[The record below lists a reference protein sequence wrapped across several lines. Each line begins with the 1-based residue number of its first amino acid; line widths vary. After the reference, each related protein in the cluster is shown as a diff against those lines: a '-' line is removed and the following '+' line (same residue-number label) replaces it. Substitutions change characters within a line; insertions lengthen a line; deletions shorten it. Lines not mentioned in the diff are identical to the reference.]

1 MPSIAPV
8 LVLGSTGKT
17 GRRIVQRLR
26 ARGLSVR
33 EGSRQASVPFD
44 WNAPDTWPIVLA
56 GVERV
61 YISFYPDISVP
72 TAEPAI
78 AAFTAA
84 AARAGAKQLVLLSG
98 RGEYHAERCENLLR
112 NSGLEFTLLRASWF
126 AQNFSEGQLLGS
138 VLSGM
143 LALPAGYVREPFV
156 DVDDIAD
163 VATAALTEQ
172 GHAGRLYDLTGP
184 RLLNFAEV
192 AREISQASG
201 RPLAYQPLSLDDFR
215 AGMEQEAGPDL
226 AHMLTDLFA
235 EVFDGRNAKLGDG
248 IQQAVGRAPRD
259 FTSFC
264 QASAASGVWSAGVSA
279 TAS

>member
-17 GRRIVQRLR
+17 GRRIAQRLR
-26 ARGLSVR
+26 ARGIAVR
-33 EGSRQASVPFD
+33 EGSRQATIRFD
-44 WNAPDTWPIVLA
+44 WDTPDTWPLVLA

-61 YISFYPDISVP
+61 YISFYPDLSAP

-78 AAFTAA
+78 SAFTAA
-84 AARAGAKQLVLLSG
+84 AIHAGVKQLVLLSG
-98 RGEYHAERCENLLR
+98 RGEHHAERCENVVR
-112 NSGLEFTLLRASWF
+112 NSGLDFTLLRASWF
-126 AQNFSEGQLLGS
+126 AQNFSEGQLLAP

-156 DVDDIAD
+156 DVDDVAD
-163 VATAALTEQ
+163 VATAALTEP

-184 RLLNFAEV
+184 RLLNFAEA

-201 RPLAYQPLSLDDFR
+201 RPLGYQPLSLEHFY
-215 AGMEQEAGPDL
+215 AGMELEAGPEFARL
-226 AHMLTDLFA
+226 LTDLCA
-235 EVFDGRNAKLGDG
+235 EIFDGRNATLGDG
-248 IQQAVGRAPRD
+248 VQQALGRAPRD

-264 QASAASGVWSAGVSA
+264 RESAARGAWSASASE
-279 TAS
+279 TA

>member
-26 ARGLSVR
+26 ARGLAVR

-44 WNAPDTWPIVLA
+44 WDAPDSWPLVLA
-56 GVERV
+56 GIERA
-61 YISFYPDISVP
+61 YISFYPDLSLP

-78 AAFTAA
+78 TAFTLA
-84 AARAGAKQLVLLSG
+84 AARAGVKHLVLLSG
-98 RGEYHAERCENLLR
+98 RGEHHAERCENVVR
-112 NSGLEFTLLRASWF
+112 NAKLDFTLLRASWF
-126 AQNFSEGQLLGS
+126 AQNFSEGQLLGP

-156 DVDDIAD
+156 DADDIAD

-184 RLLNFAEV
+184 QLLNFAEA

-201 RPLAYQPLSLDDFR
+201 RPLGYQPLSLEHFH
-215 AGMEQEAGPDL
+215 AGMEQEAGPEF
-226 AHMLTDLFA
+226 ARMLTDLFA
-235 EVFDGRNAKLGDG
+235 EVFDGRNATLGDG
-248 IQQAVGRAPRD
+248 VQQALGRAPRD
-259 FTSFC
+259 FTRFC
-264 QASAASGVWSAGVSA
+264 MESAARGVWSASVSG